1 MKRSALLVTSDGQR
15 VLPETDAFFAT
26 LARLVPG
33 SDPIGF
39 AVSELGFV
47 KFHQADDAVTTIELD
62 PRSVDR
68 RALLRAERQ
77 IRDCGATAFCVRTTG
92 AAASASALLSAAE
105 AVSRLRELP
114 APPAKPAAA
123 GRFTAQPLDYASLL
137 RKTDDPFC
145 RLGRKWCS
153 AFGAFDPSIMAFINE
168 NRLQSRFVVFGV
180 TRRTEEVV
188 FRFVDDLDN
197 WMTLQCGVNPIGES
211 LENVP
216 DREYGTWVAQFYR
229 AVARTGE
236 PRCDVVSGTFLNA
249 TDTRYACRYERLL
262 LPWKT
267 ASDET
272 LVTLVSRVVWRS
284 TDAPAAAAN

>member
-26 LARLVPG
+26 LARIVPG

-39 AVSELGFV
+39 AVRDLGFV
-47 KFHQADDAVTTIELD
+47 KFHQGDDAVAIIEFD

-68 RALLRAERQ
+68 RALLRAERH
-77 IRDCGATAFCVRTTG
+77 IRDCGAAAFYIKTIG
-92 AAASASALLSAAE
+92 AAGSAGPPLPATE
-105 AVSRLRELP
+105 AVSRLSELR
-114 APPAKPAAA
+114 APPDKPAAA
-123 GRFTAQPLDYASLL
+123 GRFSSQPLDYASLL

-153 AFGAFDPSIMAFINE
+153 AFGAFDESIMAFVNE
-168 NRLQSRFVVFGV
+168 NRMQSRFVVFGV
-180 TRRTEEVV
+180 TRRTEDVV
-188 FRFVDDLDN
+188 FRFVDDLDS
-197 WMTLQCGVNPIGES
+197 WMTLQCGVNPVGES

-216 DREYGTWVAQFYR
+216 DREYGSWVAQFYR

-236 PRCDVVSGTFLNA
+236 PRCDIVSGTFSNA
-249 TDTRYACRYERLL
+249 TDTGYACRYERLL

-272 LVTLVSRVVWRS
+272 LVTTVSRVVWRS
-284 TDAPAAAAN
+284 TDAAAAGN